1 MDIYVKI
8 GKTPDTIVVKNT
20 IIVGLVGIKI
30 MLEDHGVIYLKV
42 GKDVT
47 YQYVVVSKSNPI
59 WKCTHS
65 T

>member
-20 IIVGLVGIKI
+20 IIVGLLVGIKI

-59 WKCTHS
+59 
-65 T
+65 